1 MKEISTQEQ
10 VARIHANCKVENGF
24 ILISIEDFGY
34 LASGQNYRIV
44 ETGDEIKVTGK
55 RSGDGSGKKTIYIA
69 DVNNE
74 PFEGSIEDLKNLL
87 KIDYRRPKESSSNV
101 ATALGKLHN
110 EVSKKVSQ
118 LVEACSAELSEDE
131 FKELKNAYLQLWGLA
146 GTFRKA
152 QREAEVKAKEE
163 AEAAARA
170 AKKAETAAKHLP
182 NAADMALAEEFAR
195 RANITVEQALK
206 MLGH

>member
-10 VARIHANCKVENGF
+10 IASVHEICKIENGF
-24 ILISIEDFGY
+24 ILITVEQLGY
-34 LASGQNYRIV
+34 LASGQNYRII

-55 RSGDGSGKKTIYIA
+55 KSGVGSGKKTIYIA
-69 DVNNE
+69 DVNNV
-74 PFEGSIEDLKNLL
+74 PFEGSIEDLKELL
-87 KIDYRRPKESSSNV
+87 KIDFRREKASNSNIT
-101 ATALGKLHN
+101 TALGKLHN
-110 EVSKKVSQ
+110 EVSKKVSE
-118 LVEACSAELSEDE
+118 LVEACSDELSEGE
-131 FKELKNAYLQLWGLA
+131 YTELKNAYLQLWGLA

-170 AKKAETAAKHLP
+170 AKKSETAAKYIR
-182 NAADMALAEEFAR
+182 NASDMVLAQEMANR
-195 RANITVEQALK
+195 MNITVEQALK